1 MTEKAGAEEAPH
13 VGHECEMTNQEAEMA
28 GVAPPTHEAAGWF
41 KALAGVELEYDTT
54 NTKMRQPPH
63 KTAWFKALKGVEQE
77 YDNFRVDHRF

>member
-1 MTEKAGAEEAPH
+1 MSTVAMTEKAGAEAAPH
-13 VGHECEMTNQEAEMA
+13 VGHECDMTNQAAEM
-28 GVAPPTHEAAGWF
+28 PPTGWF

-54 NTKMRQPPH
+54 KTRQPPH